1 MRGDSFFHAQ
11 VAMIYCLGVMQ
22 LPQNKEAMVGSI
34 INSNS
39 GLQDVLD
46 PKSLILHT
54 VRRRRRETVQSMW
67 NDVCHQTTSP
77 FSHVSE

>member
-34 INSNS
+34 INSFKKRWPPARFGPKVLYFAHS
-39 GLQDVLD
+39 EDEEEERDCSVDV
-46 PKSLILHT
+46 
-54 VRRRRRETVQSMW
+54 E
-67 NDVCHQTTSP
+67 
-77 FSHVSE
+77 